1 MSKKGRD
8 SARDEI
14 RNLKSQLEQLRKD
27 ISYLQDNINM
37 LRGKQADSLK
47 NEAGKRQIQKPTTNF
62 RQRRALRGHYG
73 KIYAMQW
80 RPEAT
85 TDDEADCLVSASQD
99 GKLIIWNGRTTNKI
113 RMVAL
118 KSSWVMT
125 CSYSPSG
132 DFVACGGLDNM
143 CTIFPVKDDAGS
155 DSNPVAELRQHEG
168 YLSSCRF
175 VSDDEI
181 LTSSGDSTCI
191 LWDIKKQAVKKSFDS
206 HSSDVMSVSI
216 SPDKQIFVSGSCDT
230 TAKVFDI
237 VNGTC
242 IGTFTGHE
250 ADINAVEWFADGH
263 AFASGSDD
271 STLKLFD
278 KRAYRQLNNY
288 TREDF
293 MSGVTSLCFSKSGK
307 YLFGGYDDSPFAV
320 VWDTLSASHT
330 QVLANLDKRVSCVGL
345 QSNGYALC
353 TGSWDYHLRIWA

>member
-1 MSKKGRD
+1 MSKRD
-8 SARDEI
+8 AREEV
-14 RNLKSQLEQLRKD
+14 RSLKTKLEKLRDD
-27 ISYLQDNINM
+27 IQYLQDNINK
-37 LRGKQADSLK
+37 LREKHEDSLK
-47 NEAGKRQIQKPTTNF
+47 IVAEKRQIPQPTTSF
-62 RQRRALRGHYG
+62 RQRRILRGHYG

-80 RPEAT
+80 RPEAKSE
-85 TDDEADCLVSASQD
+85 DEADNLVSASQD

-113 RMVAL
+113 RMVSL

-125 CSYSPSG
+125 CSYAPSG
-132 DFVACGGLDNM
+132 DYVACGGLDNM
-143 CTIFPVKDDAGS
+143 CTIYPTADMAGN
-155 DSNPVAELRQHEG
+155 DSSLEAELRQHEG
-168 YLSSCRF
+168 YLSACRF
-175 VSDDEI
+175 IDDTQI

-191 LWDIKKQAVKKSFDS
+191 LWDIEKQTVKKTFDS

-237 VNGTC
+237 HNGTC

-288 TREDF
+288 GEEKF
-293 MSGVTSLCFSKSGK
+293 KSGVTSLCFSKSGK
-307 YLFGGYDDSPFAV
+307 YLFGGYDDDPYGV
-320 VWDTLSASHT
+320 VWDTLSATST
-330 QVLANLDKRVSCVGL
+330 QLLGNLDKRVSCVGM
-345 QSNGYALC
+345 QSSGYALC